1 MSANRKLKRKAK
13 KEAEK
18 DLKEK
23 INLFDKTPDKC
34 NNCDK
39 SFDKKDKKQVSCWRV
54 IVREKQKTVNLYCP
68 ECWKFAQNL
77 LSSIGRDLE
86 GLSDV

>member
-1 MSANRKLKRKAK
+1 MSIARKLKRKAK
-13 KEAEK
+13 KEAKK

-34 NNCDK
+34 NNCDEP
-39 SFDKKDKKQVSCWRV
+39 FDKKDKKQVSSWRV
-54 IVREKQKTVNLYCP
+54 VVREKQETVNLYCP
-68 ECWKFAQNL
+68 KCWKLAEDL

-86 GLSDV
+86 GLSNV